1 MTMRRRTFALLP
13 LLPLPPL
20 ALLASAC
27 VSRPWTPS
35 RSADRWAA
43 PPAGIHEV
51 ALPSRTDAMRR
62 WVLPPTNP
70 WSPYAKYTLLSA
82 LGDAPEAAE
91 LPDVE
96 SLGDVQKARAAAEQ
110 LAASGLPEHTMWIV
124 DLRGAASVAFG
135 AALASPR
142 SGGAVSLV
150 TTFNNWPAPDEV
162 VPAEETLAALVT
174 LSPGALDDGSAGS
187 CPVFLLDAWRMAH
200 RFEELSDEAYDN
212 RYALSVADLPDV
224 ARLRENGITRVVY
237 VVRSRDQTKVE
248 EDDLHPAFLGWHRAG
263 IEIAMIDLD
272 WLSVPVGDPDW
283 DEAFANQSVIVEPRT
298 TLLGDGWFYR
308 RSHGGFGGVH
318 AMPSAVTL
326 AHGGWGGGHGGG
338 G

>member
-1 MTMRRRTFALLP
+1 MTLRRPTFA

-20 ALLASAC
+20 AVLASAC
-27 VSRPWTPS
+27 VSPAVTPS
-35 RSADRWAA
+35 MSADRWAA

-51 ALPSRTDAMRR
+51 ALPSRADAMRR
-62 WVLPPTNP
+62 WELPPTTP
-70 WSPYAKYTLLSA
+70 GSAYAKYTLLAS
-82 LGDAPEAAE
+82 LGDAPGAAE

-110 LAASGLPEHTMWIV
+110 LAASGLPERTMGLV
-124 DLRGAASVAFG
+124 DLRGAASIAFG
-135 AALASPR
+135 AALASRP

-150 TTFNNWPAPDEV
+150 TTFNNWPAPDEI

-174 LSPGALDDGSAGS
+174 TSPGAFADGSAGS
-187 CPVFLLDAWRMAH
+187 SPVFLLDAWRMAY
-200 RFEELSDEAYDN
+200 RFEEPSDDAYDN

-224 ARLRENGITRVVY
+224 ATLRESGIQRVVY

-248 EDDLHPAFLGWHRAG
+248 EDDLHPAFLAWQRAG
-263 IEIAMIDLD
+263 VEIAMIDLD
-272 WLSVPVGDPDW
+272 WLSLPIADPDW
-283 DEAFANQSVIVEPRT
+283 DEAFANQAVIVEPRT
-298 TLLGDGWFYR
+298 TVLGDGWFYR

-326 AHGGWGGGHGGG
+326 AHGGWGGMHGGG